1 MHILCIMKVVY
12 RMTVFLATLS
22 IALASVLI
30 ILHRL
35 YRRPYRDIVEQ
46 CGVEPALI
54 YAIMKAESGFDESAV
69 SKSGAIGLMQLMP
82 STAEFVGVKYALDRQ
97 GRTLYDGRYNV
108 TVGCLYV
115 KYLLERFPM
124 SVRRFV
130 HIMRARGMYL
140 HGCATRRIPMTELP
154 YNPYRTRRRAA
165 TKKKFIISRKIIRF
179 CINKA

>member
-22 IALASVLI
+22 IALASVLL

-35 YRRPYRDIVEQ
+35 YRRPYLDIVEQ

-115 KYLLERFPM
+115 KYLLERFPDERTA
-124 SVRRFV
+124 V
-130 HIMRARGMYL
+130 
-140 HGCATRRIPMTELP
+140 CAYNAGEGNVSAWLRDPTYSDDGVTLQSIPYAETRCYE
-154 YNPYRTRRRAA
+154 
-165 TKKKFIISRKIIRF
+165 KKVYHFKKNYQILYQ
-179 CINKA
+179 